1 MEVVVKYLLIGARL
15 SALGCRETLELVS
28 RVKDMISDQEVKDQR
43 PNNTDPDEHIVGVY
57 TDVFPVLIDP
67 APDLYTVSR
76 RVLETHVEHSQLPD
90 RTQVLGPGF

>member
-1 MEVVVKYLLIGARL
+1 MVKYLLIDACF

-28 RVKDMISDQEVKDQR
+28 RVKDMISNHEVKDQR
-43 PNNTDPDEHIVGVY
+43 PNDTDPDEHVVGVY

-67 APDLYTVSR
+67 APDLHIVSR
-76 RVLETHVEHSQLPD
+76 RVLKTYTEYLQLPD

>member
-1 MEVVVKYLLIGARL
+1 MVGKYLLIDARL

-28 RVKDMISDQEVKDQR
+28 RVKDMISDHEVKDQR
-43 PNNTDPDEHIVGVY
+43 PDNTNPDEHVVGVY

-76 RVLETHVEHSQLPD
+76 GVLKTCFEYSQLPD
-90 RTQVLGPGF
+90 RTQVLGAGF